1 MLCTSQDDQ
10 LSAYVSSI
18 DYSKANAITVSV
30 VPNNAASTRS
40 VGNEP
45 INFSLARPVLNVDNM
60 ELTNNTLVTV
70 GRVNPSLQIYQEFD
84 LDTKEVLHEYYGYG
98 FTETPAG
105 MFYIQAPQHFS
116 GANGKYRIMN
126 ATGDVLY
133 ESLDNI
139 AINNSLVY
147 NSGVL
152 SFTEYNTETNEYTEN
167 TVPINNRIAVSTNY
181 YD

>member
-84 LDTKEVLHEYYGYG
+84 LDTKEVLHEYYGYV

-139 AINNSLVY
+139 VINNSLVY

>member
-1 MLCTSQDDQ
+1 
-10 LSAYVSSI
+10 
-18 DYSKANAITVSV
+18 
-30 VPNNAASTRS
+30 
-40 VGNEP
+40 
-45 INFSLARPVLNVDNM
+45 
-60 ELTNNTLVTV
+60 
-70 GRVNPSLQIYQEFD
+70 
-84 LDTKEVLHEYYGYG
+84 
-98 FTETPAG
+98 
-105 MFYIQAPQHFS
+105 
-116 GANGKYRIMN
+116 MN

-139 AINNSLVY
+139 VINNSLVY